1 MIHQHIFAS
10 PKPGMTEEAFHRYW
24 IEVHARDYASKIK
37 QIRRYLIGTRVACEG
52 VTEPPVWHGCA
63 EIWIENEQ
71 EQLASLQSEEF
82 LEGARKDEPNWAA
95 FWNTL
100 VLDTDARF
108 IPDAARSPEKVDG
121 VKLVTLIKRR
131 GGLPVADFRT
141 RWAEF
146 YAPLL
151 LDVEGVQRY
160 LQCTARDG
168 LYTLGE
174 PRFDALH
181 QVWFESVQA
190 LESALQSSAYLHA
203 QAHLAEMVEP
213 AHLYSIAFK
222 EHWIIGPAPR

>member
-10 PKPGMTEEAFHRYW
+10 PKPGMSEQAFHRYW
-24 IEVHARDYASKIK
+24 IEVHARNYASKIK
-37 QIRRYLIGTRVACEG
+37 EIRRYLVGTRVACEG
-52 VTEPPVWHGCA
+52 VTEPPVWNGCA
-63 EIWIENEQ
+63 EIWLENEA
-71 EQLASLQSEEF
+71 EQLASLQSKAF

-100 VLDTDARF
+100 ALDTDARF
-108 IPDAARSPEKVDG
+108 IPEMPFPAEPFGG
-121 VKLVTLIKRR
+121 VKLVTLMKRR
-131 GGLPVADFRT
+131 GGMPVAEFRA

-151 LDVEGVQRY
+151 LNVKEVKRY

-168 LYTLGE
+168 FYALGE

-181 QVWFESVQA
+181 QVWFESVAA
-190 LESALQSSAYLHA
+190 LESALQSRDYLHA

-213 AHLYSIAFK
+213 RHLYSIAMK
-222 EHWIIGPAPR
+222 EHWIIGPALR